1 MKAAKPDA
9 FIVGEAWHDA
19 IRWLDGAQ
27 FDSVMHYPWRD
38 AVLDYLR
45 GEITPT
51 RFAGRTAAIRNMYD
65 LSATPGLMHLLGSHD
80 TARIRTELGGSA
92 DRARLAAILLLTATG
107 APLVYYGDEVGM
119 EGGDDPDSRRCMEWD
134 PGKQDQRM
142 LGTYRALI
150 SARRQRPW
158 LSWGAF
164 EDVMADDERH
174 VYAYRRTSISPLA
187 PPDAPRDDMYV
198 AINTGDFP
206 TDVCL
211 PDGNRVDLLTRKRV
225 SGGIT
230 VGARDAAVLVPA

>member
-1 MKAAKPDA
+1 
-9 FIVGEAWHDA
+9 
-19 IRWLDGAQ
+19 
-27 FDSVMHYPWRD
+27 
-38 AVLDYLR
+38 
-45 GEITPT
+45 
-51 RFAGRTAAIRNMYD
+51 
-65 LSATPGLMHLLGSHD
+65 MHLLGSHD

-92 DRARLAAILLLTATG
+92 DRARLAAVLLLTATG

-134 PGKQDQRM
+134 PAKQDQRM
-142 LGTYRALI
+142 LGTYRVLI

-164 EDVMADDERH
+164 EDVLADDERH
-174 VYAYRRTSISPLA
+174 IYAYRRSSTGPLA
-187 PPDAPRDDMYV
+187 PADAPRDEMYV

-211 PDGNRVDLLTRKRV
+211 PDGDRVDLLTRKRA

-230 VGARDAAVLVPA
+230 VGARDAAVLVPALTWSSRRSSSSRAFCRRRSRPPRRPSIGATRRSTW

>member
-1 MKAAKPDA
+1 
-9 FIVGEAWHDA
+9 
-19 IRWLDGAQ
+19 
-27 FDSVMHYPWRD
+27 
-38 AVLDYLR
+38 
-45 GEITPT
+45 
-51 RFAGRTAAIRNMYD
+51 
-65 LSATPGLMHLLGSHD
+65 
-80 TARIRTELGGSA
+80 
-92 DRARLAAILLLTATG
+92 
-107 APLVYYGDEVGM
+107 M